1 MALTSITKDFVVK
14 AGALI
19 EGTSIVTSSTGQT
32 GTLQVNGGVAIAKNL
47 VVATTATVWG
57 DTSLLGQL
65 TVAGYS
71 TLGLLTATSFTATSA
86 NIIGNAR
93 VGGLFT
99 ATGSTEL
106 LNTLRVDGN
115 SLFNG
120 AVNTFSGALFVTGTN
135 TLTVGTGATNL
146 GGTLTVAGDTLLN
159 SATTAAVAG
168 GGSGAL
174 KVVGG
179 TYIGDNLIVAST
191 ASNTAT
197 NTANALYVAGGAYIT
212 KDLTVEGP
220 ALFKNDVVF
229 SGTATYVYSTNTVI
243 TDNLLNLHIPVSGN
257 PSNHTWT
264 TDDGKDIGLVFHYY
278 KTTDKNAFLGLA
290 NDTGYLEW
298 YADGDEVGGTFTGT
312 TYGVFKTGGIRLE
325 DTTNATSTIT
335 GSLQTLGGV
344 GVAGN
349 VWSGAVVRGETLR
362 AANLTTASGIVYTM
376 ADGTLQNTP
385 VTFNATTQR
394 LVGRIDYANTTTSLE
409 GGAAGSLPYQ
419 TNPNTTAFLPIGN
432 NGEIL
437 VVSGGNPAWSVPTG
451 LTAGSATTSSNIA
464 GGLKDQIPYQSNPG
478 QTVFNAG
485 LRFNGT
491 IFTATNIVASNT
503 ANATGFNNNTGAL
516 QVRGGAAINNDL
528 WVGGDVNI
536 QGSLFLKGI
545 GLNELTGTTG
555 TFDYVIVEGTGT
567 GLTVSDSA
575 TIGGSL
581 RVTGYAQLGL
591 LTATVFTATS
601 SNIIGNETVGGTLN
615 VTGYTQLGLL
625 RATDTTVTNLTV
637 TGNESVTGTLTV
649 TGYSQ
654 LGLLRATNSTV
665 TNLTV
670 TGNEDVTGTL
680 TVTGY
685 STLGLLRATDTTV
698 TNLVVT
704 GNESVTGTLTV
715 TGYSTLGLLRATD
728 TTVTNLTVTGNE
740 SVTGN
745 LTVTGYST
753 FGLVT
758 ATIFTA
764 TTSRILGNETVG
776 GTLDVTGRTTLGLLT
791 ATITTVTALTVIG
804 NETVGGTLNVTGRT
818 TIGDMIT
825 GAGGTITATNL
836 VVTSNATLPSSVT
849 ITSLTATNLSVTG
862 NGTFGGNLQV
872 TGLFTATG
880 TTQLGTTNI
889 SGITSITNATDS
901 NAINSGALVV
911 AGGVGIAKSVVVG
924 EDVTIGSV
932 STQTVVAALY
942 HNNTLLSSYTSG
954 FITSN
959 AQISLDT
966 FSATAYRTAKYLV
979 QIVDVT
985 KVHVQELL
993 LFHDGTNVY
1002 ITEYA
1007 VATNTGE
1014 LGSFD
1019 ATLVG
1024 STITLKFTANY
1035 TPTNMTIKVSRTT
1048 ITI

>member
-32 GTLQVNGGVAIAKNL
+32 GTLQVNGGVAIARNL
-47 VVATTATVWG
+47 VVGTTATVWG
-57 DTSLLGQL
+57 DTGLLGRL
-65 TVAGYS
+65 NVTGPSTV
-71 TLGLLTATSFTATSA
+71 GLLTATIFTATSA
-86 NIIGNAR
+86 DILGNLT
-93 VGGLFT
+93 V
-99 ATGSTEL
+99 TGSSALQGILTV
-106 LNTLRVDGN
+106 TGN

-135 TLTVGTGATNL
+135 TLTVGTGTTNL
-146 GGTLTVAGDTLLN
+146 GGILTVAGDTTIN
-159 SATTAAVAG
+159 STTAAAVAG
-168 GGSGAL
+168 GGSSAL

-179 TYIGDNLIVAST
+179 VYVGDNLIVAST

-197 NTANALYVAGGAYIT
+197 NTSNALYVAGGAYVT
-212 KDLTVEGP
+212 KELTVEGP
-220 ALFKNDVVF
+220 ALFKNDVIF

-243 TDNLLNLHIPVSGN
+243 TDNLLNLHIPSSGN
-257 PSNHTWT
+257 PNDHTWT

-278 KTTDKNAFLGLA
+278 KTSDKNAFLGLA

-298 YADGDEVGGTFTGT
+298 YADGDEVNGTFTGT
-312 TYGVFKTGGIRLE
+312 SYGVFKTGGIRLT
-325 DTTNATSTIT
+325 DATDATSTIT

-344 GVAGN
+344 GVAGSI
-349 VWSGAVVRGETLR
+349 WSGSVVRGETLR
-362 AANLTTASGIVYTM
+362 GGNLTTASGIVYTM

-409 GGAAGSLPYQ
+409 GGASGSLPYQ
-419 TNPNTTAFLPIGN
+419 TNPNTTAFLPIGT
-432 NGEIL
+432 NGQIL
-437 VVSGGNPAWSVPTG
+437 VVSGGNPTWSAPTG

-464 GGLKDQIPYQSNPG
+464 GGLKDQIPYQSGPG
-478 QTVFNAG
+478 QTIFNAA

-491 IFTATNIVASNT
+491 TFTATNIVASNT
-503 ANATGFNNNTGAL
+503 ANATGFDNGTGAL

-536 QGSLFLKGI
+536 QGSLYLQGI
-545 GLNELTGTTG
+545 GLNQLTGTTG

-567 GLTVSDSA
+567 GLTVTDSA

-581 RVTGYAQLGL
+581 RVTGYTQLGL
-591 LTATVFTATS
+591 LTATIFTATS
-601 SNIIGNETVGGTLN
+601 ANIIGNETVGGNLI
-615 VTGYTQLGLL
+615 VTGYTQL
-625 RATDTTVTNLTV
+625 
-637 TGNESVTGTLTV
+637 S
-649 TGYSQ
+649 
-654 LGLLRATNSTV
+654 LLRATNSTL

-670 TGNEDVTGTL
+670 TGNEDI
-680 TVTGY
+680 
-685 STLGLLRATDTTV
+685 
-698 TNLVVT
+698 
-704 GNESVTGTLTV
+704 TGTLTV

-728 TTVTNLTVTGNE
+728 TTVTNLTVSGTMSVTGYSQIGLLRATDTTVTNLTVTGNE
-740 SVTGN
+740 NVTGN

-776 GTLDVTGRTTLGLLT
+776 GTLGVTGQTTLGLLT
-791 ATITTVTALTVIG
+791 ATITTVTTLTVTG
-804 NETVGGTLNVTGRT
+804 NETIGGTLNVTGRT
-818 TIGDMIT
+818 TVGDLIT
-825 GAGGTITATNL
+825 TVGGTITATNL

-872 TGLFTATG
+872 TGLFTASG
-880 TTQLGTTNI
+880 TSQLGVTNI
-889 SGITSITNATDS
+889 SGVTSITNATDS
-901 NAINSGALVV
+901 NAINQGALVIS
-911 AGGVGIAKSVVVG
+911 GGVGIAKSVVVG

-932 STQTVVAALY
+932 STQTVVSSLY
-942 HNNTLLSSYTSG
+942 SNNSLLASYTSG

-979 QIVDVT
+979 QIVDVA

-1035 TPTNMTIKVSRTT
+1035 TPTNMTIKVTRTT

>member
-32 GTLQVNGGVAIAKNL
+32 GTLQVNGGVAIARNL
-47 VVATTATVWG
+47 VVGTTATVWG
-57 DTSLLGQL
+57 DTSLLGRL
-65 TVAGYS
+65 NVTGPSTV
-71 TLGLLTATSFTATSA
+71 GLLTATIFTATSA
-86 NIIGNAR
+86 DILGNLT
-93 VGGLFT
+93 V
-99 ATGSTEL
+99 TGSSALQGILTV
-106 LNTLRVDGN
+106 TGN

-146 GGTLTVAGDTLLN
+146 GGTLTVAGDTTIN
-159 SATTAAVAG
+159 STTAAAVAG

-179 TYIGDNLIVAST
+179 VYVGDNLIVAST

-197 NTANALYVAGGAYIT
+197 STSNALYVAGGAYVT
-212 KDLTVEGP
+212 KELTVEGP
-220 ALFKNDVVF
+220 ALFKNDVIF

-243 TDNLLNLHIPVSGN
+243 TDNLLNLHIPSSGN
-257 PSNHTWT
+257 PNDHTWT

-278 KTTDKNAFLGLA
+278 KTSDKNAFLGLA

-298 YADGDEVGGTFTGT
+298 YADGDEVNGTFTGT
-312 TYGVFKTGGIRLE
+312 SYGVFKTGGIRLT
-325 DTTNATSTIT
+325 DTTDASSTIT
-335 GSLQTLGGV
+335 GSLQTLGGL
-344 GVAGN
+344 GIAGS
-349 VWSGAVVRGETLR
+349 VWSGNVVRGETLR
-362 AANLTTASGIVYTM
+362 GGNLTTASGIVYTM

-409 GGAAGSLPYQ
+409 GGAGGSLPYQ
-419 TNPNTTAFLPIGN
+419 TNPNTTAFLPIGT
-432 NGEIL
+432 NGQIL
-437 VVSGGNPAWSVPTG
+437 VVSGGNPTWSAPTG

-464 GGLKDQIPYQSNPG
+464 GGLKDQIPYQSGPG
-478 QTVFNAG
+478 QTIFNAA

-491 IFTATNIVASNT
+491 TFTATNIVASNT
-503 ANATGFNNNTGAL
+503 ANATGFNNGTGAL

-536 QGSLFLKGI
+536 QGSLYLQGI
-545 GLNELTGTTG
+545 GLNQLTGTTG

-567 GLTVSDSA
+567 GLTVTDSA

-581 RVTGYAQLGL
+581 RVTGFTQLGL

-601 SNIIGNETVGGTLN
+601 SNIIGNETVGGNLTVTGYSTFSLVTATVFTATSSTIIGNETVGGNLN
-615 VTGYTQLGLL
+615 VTGYTQL
-625 RATDTTVTNLTV
+625 
-637 TGNESVTGTLTV
+637 S
-649 TGYSQ
+649 
-654 LGLLRATNSTV
+654 LLRATNSTL

-698 TNLVVT
+698 TNLTV
-704 GNESVTGTLTV
+704 SGTMSV
-715 TGYSTLGLLRATD
+715 TGYSQVGLLRATD

-764 TTSRILGNETVG
+764 TTSRILGNEAVG
-776 GTLDVTGRTTLGLLT
+776 GTLGVTGQTTLGLLT

-818 TIGDMIT
+818 TVSDLIT
-825 GAGGTITATNL
+825 TAGGTITATNL

-880 TTQLGTTNI
+880 TSQLGVTNI
-889 SGITSITNATDS
+889 SGVTSITNATDS
-901 NAINSGALVV
+901 NAINQGALVI

-932 STQTVVAALY
+932 STQTVVSSLY
-942 HNNTLLSSYTSG
+942 SNNSLLASYTSG

-979 QIVDVT
+979 QIVDVA

-993 LFHDGTNVY
+993 LFHDGTNVF

-1019 ATLVG
+1019 ATLTG

-1035 TPTNMTIKVSRTT
+1035 TPTNMTIKVARTT